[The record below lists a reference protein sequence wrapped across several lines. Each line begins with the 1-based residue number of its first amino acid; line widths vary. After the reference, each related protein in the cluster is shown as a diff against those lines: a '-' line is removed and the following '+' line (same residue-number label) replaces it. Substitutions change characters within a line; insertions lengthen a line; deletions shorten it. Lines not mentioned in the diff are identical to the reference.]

1 MPHSLFLG
9 SGSVQWRL
17 KKFDLD
23 AGNDTTDTKEQHY
36 RPSLAAINSNLKYS
50 VAELAIQLFTF
61 ALFVNSA
68 ILIVAGSSLF
78 NRPGADDADLIDIY
92 NLLSTTIAPAAA
104 TVFALALLFSGLSAG
119 IVCTV
124 ASQISTVGFMNYE
137 MKPWMMRLITRT
149 LAIIPAIAIAAS
161 SGRVGLGNALTASQV
176 ILSIFLPVI
185 SLPLV
190 YYTGR
195 ARYMTVPA
203 EQAGKTV
210 DGDTVN
216 PAGVNMANGWATS
229 IASWI
234 LWIVVAVMN
243 AALLVL
249 IAIGDA

>member
-23 AGNDTTDTKEQHY
+23 AGNDTTDTSEHHY
-36 RPSLAAINSNLKYS
+36 RPSLQAINSNLKYS
-50 VAELAIQLFTF
+50 VAELALQLFTF

-68 ILIVAGSSLF
+68 ILIVSGASLF
-78 NRPGADDADLIDIY
+78 GKPGAGDADLFGIY
-92 NLLSTTIAPAAA
+92 NLLSSTIAPAAA
-104 TVFALALLFSGLSAG
+104 TIFALALLFSGLSAG

-124 ASQISTVGFMNYE
+124 ASQISTEGFMNYQ
-137 MKPWMMRLITRT
+137 MKPWLMRLITRT
-149 LAIIPAIAIAAS
+149 LSIIPSIAIAAS
-161 SGRVGLGNALTASQV
+161 SGRSGLGDALTASQV

-185 SLPLV
+185 SLPLI

-210 DGDTVN
+210 DGDVIN
-216 PAGVNMANGWATS
+216 PRGVNMANGMATR
-229 IASWI
+229 IVSWI
-234 LWIVVAVMN
+234 LWTVVAVMN